1 MNEKGWKLNLYHNLK
16 KMQVFKLKEVEIHK
30 IMKKK

>member
-1 MNEKGWKLNLYHNLK
+1 MEAEPYQNLK